1 MIKDSYT
8 TLVGISR
15 TPVTLT
21 AGAVYYAKV
30 RAYASDSNHKLTVSL
45 TDGERKIHTYS
56 YFLPVQPTDLYLP
69 FTAEGGE
76 SYLELSGEE
85 GADIFVASV
94 AVEESSYDYDHTISG
109 SYLVESDEWQ
119 YNEVPAIDEQGLING
134 PVGADGMINGRD
146 RALDC
151 VVVGDHMYAICNGKL
166 HTLRRTRDGFSW
178 VGATERLGELRQLV
192 VTSDSRG
199 IICTARNFGL
209 FSFDITDPEKPRV
222 AAHIDSL
229 EMATGLDIAGNLLF
243 VADRTF
249 GVDIIDIADIY
260 NPVFVSNI
268 PTGETQDVCY
278 SEGYAYAGVWAEC
291 KVRVCDVRDLDNPR
305 EVASIPLSGRGDG
318 VFVKDG
324 YLYAATGQFALGEHK
339 PRENPGYG
347 LANGLEIWDVR
358 DPLSPVRLSV
368 IRADGASYPGNPDL
382 WRTYT
387 AGRYLFFTSVHSGAY
402 VYDISDKA
410 APRRIAS
417 YHLIQDNVE
426 LGSWGERFIYP
437 HRRGRTLETAGKPI
451 PIVDTWVEG
460 DRIYLCAGLYGSGNN
475 LFEARLPNSVGK
487 PDEPNEDT
495 TDRVFEYGGS
505 YYKVDH
511 SSVFGDSVMSYV
523 TDSQIRAV
531 AIVGDYLYLAAGVRG
546 VVVLDKHTMRE
557 LASVPSFDITKDV
570 KIRDGYLYTA
580 ESSAGVAVYKIDL
593 KHPERLTL
601 VGQSAVAN
609 VVELMLSPDARFAV
623 AHISNV
629 QGLIDLRD
637 KSKPSLY
644 YMNREFHMVYQYQI
658 SLGCIGN
665 RYITAS
671 ATKGKIQ
678 IYDFGEGGNLPEPKI
693 SEILD
698 ETPISGMCALGDEL
712 FAASGKN
719 IYILPLDDVN
729 LTRPLLNPEISHR
742 IEGMLALPVVHG
754 DLLFS
759 VSRKSGGYSILRL
772 DPERR
777 TATPLLAHS
786 FRANPCITVT
796 DGERFYLPLGYG
808 GLISFKL

>member
-1 MIKDSYT
+1 MS
-8 TLVGISR
+8 
-15 TPVTLT
+15 P
-21 AGAVYYAKV
+21 
-30 RAYASDSNHKLTVSL
+30 
-45 TDGERKIHTYS
+45 
-56 YFLPVQPTDLYLP
+56 
-69 FTAEGGE
+69 
-76 SYLELSGEE
+76 
-85 GADIFVASV
+85 
-94 AVEESSYDYDHTISG
+94 YDYKHTVSG

-119 YNEVPAIDEQGLING
+119 YNEVAAIDERGLING
-134 PVGADGMINGRD
+134 PAGADGMINGRD
-146 RALDC
+146 RTLDC
-151 VVVGDHMYAICNGKL
+151 VVVGDYMYAICNGKL
-166 HTLRRTRDGFSW
+166 HTLRRTEEGFSRIS
-178 VGATERLGELRQLV
+178 ATERLGELRQLAL
-192 VTSDSRG
+192 TSDGRG

-209 FSFDITDPEKPRV
+209 FSLDITDPENPRV

-260 NPVFVSNI
+260 NPVFISNI

-291 KVRVCDVRDLDNPR
+291 RVRVCDVRDLDNPR

-324 YLYAATGQFALGEHK
+324 YLYAATGQFALGEHT

-347 LANGLEIWDVR
+347 IANGLEIWDVR

-387 AGRYLFFTSVHSGAY
+387 AGKYLFFTSVHSGAY
-402 VYDISDKA
+402 VYDISDRT
-410 APRRIAS
+410 APRRVAS
-417 YHLIQDNVE
+417 YHLIAEDCE
-426 LGSWGERFIYP
+426 PCDWGERFIYP
-437 HRRGRTLETAGKPI
+437 HRRGRTLERAGKPI
-451 PIVDTWVEG
+451 PIVDTWVDG

-475 LFEARLPNSVGK
+475 LFEARLPVSVGA
-487 PDEPNEDT
+487 PDCPNLRYA
-495 TDRVFEYGGS
+495 DRRFTYDGS
-505 YYKVDH
+505 YYRADH
-511 SSVFGDSVMSYV
+511 GSVLGDSAMSYI

-531 AIVGDYLYLAAGVRG
+531 AVLGDYLYLAAGRRG
-546 VVVLDKHTMRE
+546 VVVLDKHTLRE
-557 LASVPSFDITKDV
+557 IGSVPSFDITKDV
-570 KIRDGYLYTA
+570 KIGGGYLYTA
-580 ESSAGVAVYKIDL
+580 ESSAGVAVYRID
-593 KHPERLTL
+593 PEQPEHLTL
-601 VGQSAVAN
+601 VGQSPIAN

-629 QGLIDLRD
+629 QGLVDLRD

-658 SLGCIGN
+658 SLGCVAN
-665 RYITAS
+665 RYITAY

-678 IYDFGEGGNLPEPKI
+678 IYDFGEGGERPEPLI

-698 ETPISGMCALGDEL
+698 RTPLSGMCSLGDEL
-712 FAASGKN
+712 LAASGKN
-719 IYILPLDDVN
+719 TYTISLDGVN

-759 VSRKSGGYSILRL
+759 VSRKSGAYSILRL

-777 TATPLLAHS
+777 TATPLLTHS

>member
-1 MIKDSYT
+1 MMKDSYT
-8 TLVGISR
+8 PLVGISR
-15 TPVTLT
+15 TPVTVT
-21 AGAVYYAKV
+21 AGAVYYARV
-30 RAYASDSNHKLTVSL
+30 RAIGSDSNHKLTVSI
-45 TDGERKIHTYS
+45 TDGERTLHTYS

-69 FTAEGGE
+69 FTAEGDE
-76 SYLELSGEE
+76 CFLELSGEE
-85 GADIFVASV
+85 GAEIFIAS
-94 AVEESSYDYDHTISG
+94 AVIEQSPYDYKHTISG
-109 SYLVESDEWQ
+109 SYLVESEEWQ
-119 YNEVPAIDEQGLING
+119 YNEVLAIDEQGLIGG
-134 PVGADGMINGRD
+134 PAGADGMINGRD
-146 RALDC
+146 RTLDC
-151 VVVGDHMYAICNGKL
+151 VVVGDYMYAICNGKL
-166 HTLRRTRDGFSW
+166 HTLRRTEDGFSRI
-178 VGATERLGELRQLV
+178 GATERLGELRQLA
-192 VTSDSRG
+192 VTSDGRG

-209 FSFDITDPEKPRV
+209 FSIDISNPEKPRV

-249 GVDIIDIADIY
+249 GVDIFDISDIY

-278 SEGYAYAGVWAEC
+278 SDGYAYAGVWAEC
-291 KVRVCDVRDLDNPR
+291 KVRVCDVRNLDDPR

-324 YLYAATGQFALGEHK
+324 YLYAATGQFALGEHS

-347 LANGLEIWDVR
+347 IANGLEIWDVR
-358 DPLSPVRLSV
+358 NPLSPTRLSV

-387 AGRYLFFTSVHSGAY
+387 AGQYLFFTSVHLGAY
-402 VYDISDKA
+402 VYDISDKT

-417 YHLIQDNVE
+417 YHLLREDDE
-426 LGSWGERFIYP
+426 PCDWGERFIYP
-437 HRRGRTLETAGKPI
+437 HRRGHTLERAGKPI
-451 PIVDTWVEG
+451 PIVDTWVDG
-460 DRIYLCAGLYGSGNN
+460 DRIYLCTGLYGSGNN
-475 LFEARLPNSVGK
+475 LFEATLPVSVGK
-487 PDEPNEDT
+487 PDEPNLCYSDARFSY
-495 TDRVFEYGGS
+495 DGS
-505 YYKVDH
+505 YYRVDH
-511 SSVFGDSVMSYV
+511 SPVFGESVMSYL

-531 AIVGDYLYLAAGVRG
+531 AVLGDCLYLAAGVRG
-546 VVVLDKHTMRE
+546 VVILDKHTMRE
-557 LASVPSFDITKDV
+557 IGSVPSFDITKDV
-570 KIRDGYLYTA
+570 KIWDGYLYTA
-580 ESSAGVAVYKIDL
+580 ESSAGVAVYRIDSE
-593 KHPERLTL
+593 HPERLTL

-637 KSKPSLY
+637 KTAPRLY

-665 RYITAS
+665 RYLTAS

-678 IYDFGEGGNLPEPKI
+678 IYDFGEGGEFPEPVI

-698 ETPISGMCALGDEL
+698 KTPISGMCADGDRL

-719 IYILPLDDVN
+719 TYTLSLDGVN
-729 LTRPLLNPEISHR
+729 LTRPLCNPEISHR
-742 IEGMLALPVVHG
+742 IEGMLALPIIHG
-754 DLLFS
+754 DLIFS
-759 VSRKSGGYSILRL
+759 VARKSGGYSVLRRGS
-772 DPERR
+772 DGGV
-777 TATPLLAHS
+777 TPVLTHT